1 MTNSG
6 TRVSKKKSKSMAVS
20 SILKHSSR
28 ENQKDRSGS
37 DLRQAFKHVKIEW
50 VHEFRISKYER
61 SRRDEDAITDTL
73 FSTQ

>member
-1 MTNSG
+1 
-6 TRVSKKKSKSMAVS
+6 MAVS

-37 DLRQAFKHVKIEW
+37 DLRSAFKHVKIEW

-61 SRRDEDAITDTL
+61 SRRDEDAIIITHSLVHNDPL
-73 FSTQ
+73 HGVNQK

>member
-1 MTNSG
+1 
-6 TRVSKKKSKSMAVS
+6 MAVS

-28 ENQKDRSGS
+28 GNQKDRSGS

-73 FSTQ
+73 SSTQ